1 MNQNASSIAML
12 PGMSEVAM
20 FYVTIQKKM
29 LMQKYRSSKLYNISG
44 NNITNIVYRYN
55 QKLTNNNI

>member
-1 MNQNASSIAML
+1 ML